1 MNIEKISLI
10 GLGKLGLPLLCTFA
24 NSGQKILGIDIDREK
39 IDNLRKKIL
48 PFYEPQLREYLNS
61 GFKNI
66 QVVSNCNDVIEDTD
80 VAIILVNTPSRED
93 GEFSN
98 EYIYDA
104 VGALAQSLKFSTK
117 EDFLFV
123 ISSTV
128 MPQSHK
134 TIIKKIEDIS
144 GRKLNNGFGVTYVP
158 DLVALGTVIKDFE
171 NPDVLI
177 IGESEKKYGD
187 IAESLYKKII
197 KNNAPVVR
205 MSLVEGEM
213 TKVSLNAYVTM
224 KISFANFIGNI
235 TDKLK
240 CNHSNITKAL
250 GYDKR
255 ISPHFIKSGLA
266 FGGTCF
272 PRDTWAFIK
281 LSENL
286 GLDALHIKATQ
297 RINELQ
303 NELLFEKVKGYKDKT
318 IGIIGLSFKPD
329 TIVVDES
336 PGQILFDKLNSNS
349 YNVRAFDSLVLN
361 STDLQDFINNIDVVV
376 ITHNDKKLIS
386 GVRFDNKIIV
396 DNWGVLRSV

>member
-24 NSGQKILGIDIDREK
+24 NSGQKILGVDIDTKK

-48 PFYEPQLREYLNS
+48 PFYEPRLPEYLNN
-61 GFKNI
+61 GLKNI
-66 QVVSNCNDVIEDTD
+66 QVVNNCNDVIKDTE
-80 VAIILVNTPSRED
+80 VAIILVNTPSKED

-104 VGALAQSLKFSTK
+104 VDALAQSLRTSEK
-117 EDFLFV
+117 EDFLFI

-134 TIIKKIEDIS
+134 TIIKKIEDAS
-144 GRKLNNGFGVTYVP
+144 GRTLNNGFGVTYVP

-177 IGESEKKYGD
+177 IGQSEKRYGD
-187 IAESLYKKII
+187 IAESIYKKII

-205 MSLVEGEM
+205 MSLTEGEM

-272 PRDTWAFIK
+272 PRDTRAFIK

-286 GLDALHIKATQ
+286 GLDAVHIKATQ

-303 NELLFEKVKGYKDKT
+303 NELLFEKVKAYKNKT
-318 IGIIGLSFKPD
+318 IGIVGLSFKPD
-329 TIVVDES
+329 TAVVVES
-336 PGQILFDKLNSNS
+336 PGQILFDKLSSSS
-349 YNVRAFDSLVLN
+349 YAVTAFDPLVLN
-361 STDLQDFINNIDVVV
+361 STDLQDFINNVDVVV
-376 ITHNDKKLIS
+376 INHNDKKLIS
-386 GVRFDNKIIV
+386 SVRFDNKIIV
-396 DNWGVLRSV
+396 DNWGITS